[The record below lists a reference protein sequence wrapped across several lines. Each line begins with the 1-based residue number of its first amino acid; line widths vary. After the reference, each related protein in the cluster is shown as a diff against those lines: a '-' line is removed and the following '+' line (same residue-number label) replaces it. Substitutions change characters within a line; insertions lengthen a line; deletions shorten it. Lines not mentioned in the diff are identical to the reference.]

1 MFWVLSSALG
11 VLLSVTGCGNAQRE
25 ATEAATNAAQMAI
38 STVQEEAAQYVPEQ
52 LAAANNALQGAKE
65 ALAKSDYAAALAG
78 AKDAANKA
86 RELAASAAA
95 KKTEWAQTWASLNET
110 VPRSLEAIKVR
121 LDAYSRRLPAT
132 MDQDQLAA
140 ARTRYEQLKQTW
152 SEASAS
158 ATQAKL
164 GDAIKKSSGMKDALA
179 ELKELLG
186 FKS

>member
-38 STVQEEAAQYVPEQ
+38 STVQEDAAKYVPEQ
-52 LAAANNALQGAKE
+52 LAAANHALQGAKE

-158 ATQAKL
+158 ATQGKL